1 MYLLIINNIYVINTH
16 MSKGQGMR
24 LAMPRSCLGIDYI
37 SNKENVMETLKDRY
51 VRIENGNFKID
62 HNIM

>member
-1 MYLLIINNIYVINTH
+1 